1 MRPMLRTAVVA
12 LLVCAGAGSL
22 HGQASDALY
31 TRWAGYSGFQFQS
44 YSISETP
51 SVKTSEWAIPF
62 VVVAPLGDR
71 MSADLTTHYANAKV
85 TDASG
90 DHTLNG
96 LTDTQVRLL
105 YTLNRD
111 RAIVSL
117 SINLPTGQHTLTSDQ
132 FRVYTALGT
141 NYLSFP
147 VADFGTAFGA
157 TAGVAFATPAGG
169 WNLGAS
175 GAIRYSGSYVP
186 LDTNP
191 PTTYK
196 PGIEFRGRLGADR
209 LVGQSSR
216 ILVGLTAS
224 TFSNDQ
230 LTGSGSFG
238 SGSLAPGLRLIADA
252 GWVSA
257 IGSSTL
263 SITVWDYYRGRGT
276 LQDSAKTDSI
286 NSENVLNAEARFA
299 IPATSQVSIQPLVGV
314 RAWSPGQN
322 GGTFLVGG
330 LAARFGLSDQLSANL
345 EGRYSSGKALQQVGT
360 AQLVNFTGA
369 SVQVMLQYQH

>member
-1 MRPMLRTAVVA
+1 MRPMYCTAVVA

-22 HGQASDALY
+22 RGQGSDALY
-31 TRWAGYSGFQFQS
+31 TRWAGFTGFQFQS
-44 YSISETP
+44 YSISVTP
-51 SVKTSEWAIPF
+51 AAKATEWAIPL
-62 VVVAPLGDR
+62 VMVAPLGDR
-71 MSADLTTHYANAKV
+71 MSADLTAHYANAKV

-90 DHTLNG
+90 DHTLTG

-111 RAIVSL
+111 RAVVSL
-117 SINLPTGQHTLTSDQ
+117 SINLPTGKHTLTSDQ

-147 VADFGTAFGA
+147 IADFGTAFGA
-157 TAGVAFATPAGG
+157 TAGLAYAAPAGS
-169 WNLGAS
+169 WNLGVS
-175 GAIRYSGSYVP
+175 GAIRYTGSYVP
-186 LDTNP
+186 LDTTP
-191 PTTYK
+191 QTTYK

-216 ILVGLTAS
+216 FLVGLTAS

-230 LTGSGSFG
+230 LTGAGSLG
-238 SGSLAPGLRLIADA
+238 SGSLAPGLRIIGDA

-263 SITVWDYYRGRGT
+263 SISVWDYYRGKGT
-276 LQDSAKTDSI
+276 FQDSIST
-286 NSENVLNAEARFA
+286 NSENVLNAEARFS
-299 IPATSQVSIQPLVGV
+299 IPASPQVSIQPLVGV
-314 RAWSPGQN
+314 RTWSPGQN
-322 GGTFLVGG
+322 GGTFLMGG
-330 LAARFGLSDQLSANL
+330 LAARFGLSDQFTANL

>member
-1 MRPMLRTAVVA
+1 MLRTAVVA
-12 LLVCAGAGSL
+12 LLVCTGVSTL
-22 HGQASDALY
+22 QGQASDALY
-31 TRWAGYSGFQFQS
+31 THWAGYTGFQFQS
-44 YSISETP
+44 YSISVTP
-51 SVKTSEWAIPF
+51 ATKSSEWAIP
-62 VVVAPLGDR
+62 VVMVAPLGDR
-71 MSADLTTHYANAKV
+71 MSADLTAHYANAKV

-90 DHTLNG
+90 DHTLSG
-96 LTDTQVRLL
+96 LTDTQLRLL

-111 RAIVSL
+111 RAVVSL
-117 SINLPTGQHTLTSDQ
+117 AINLPTGKHTLTSDQ
-132 FRVYTALGT
+132 FQAYTVLGT

-169 WNLGAS
+169 WNLGVS

-186 LDTNP
+186 LDTTP
-191 PTTYK
+191 QTTYK

-216 ILVGLTAS
+216 LLVGLTAS

-230 LTGSGSFG
+230 LTGSGSLG
-238 SGSLAPGLRLIADA
+238 SGSLAPGLRLIGDA

-257 IGSSTL
+257 IGSNTL
-263 SITVWDYYRGRGT
+263 SISVWDFYRGKGT
-276 LQDSAKTDSI
+276 FQDTI
-286 NSENVLNAEARFA
+286 TTNSENVLNAEARFA
-299 IPATSQVSIQPLVGV
+299 IPASTQITIQPLVGV
-314 RAWSPGQN
+314 RTWSPGQN
-322 GGTFLVGG
+322 GGTYLMGG
-330 LAARFGLSDQLSANL
+330 LAARFGLSDQFSANL

-360 AQLVNFTGA
+360 PQLVSFTGA

>member
-12 LLVCAGAGSL
+12 LLVCTGAATL
-22 HGQASDALY
+22 QGQASDALY
-31 TRWAGYSGFQFQS
+31 THWAGYTGFQFQS
-44 YSISETP
+44 YSISVSPATK
-51 SVKTSEWAIPF
+51 SSEWAIP
-62 VVVAPLGDR
+62 VVMVAPLGDR

-90 DHTLNG
+90 EHTLSG
-96 LTDTQVRLL
+96 LTDTQLRLL

-111 RAIVSL
+111 RAVVSL
-117 SINLPTGQHTLTSDQ
+117 SINLPTGKHTLTSDQ
-132 FRVYTALGT
+132 FLAYTVLGT

-169 WNLGAS
+169 WNLGVS

-186 LDTNP
+186 LDTTP

-216 ILVGLTAS
+216 LLVGLTAS

-230 LTGSGSFG
+230 LTGSGSLG
-238 SGSLAPGLRLIADA
+238 SGSLAPGLRLIGDA

-257 IGSSTL
+257 IGSNTL
-263 SITVWDYYRGRGT
+263 SISVWDYYRGKGT
-276 LQDSAKTDSI
+276 FQDTI
-286 NSENVLNAEARFA
+286 TTNSENVLNAEARFA
-299 IPATSQVSIQPLVGV
+299 IPASTQVTIQPLVGV
-314 RAWSPGQN
+314 RTWSPGQN
-322 GGTFLVGG
+322 GGTYLMGG
-330 LAARFGLSDQLSANL
+330 LAARFGLSDQFTANL

-360 AQLVNFTGA
+360 AQLVSFTGA

>member
-1 MRPMLRTAVVA
+1 MRSMLRTAVVA
-12 LLVCAGAGSL
+12 LLVCTGVSTL
-22 HGQASDALY
+22 QGQASDALY
-31 TRWAGYSGFQFQS
+31 THWAGYTGFQFQS
-44 YSISETP
+44 YSISVTP
-51 SVKTSEWAIPF
+51 ATKSSEWAIP
-62 VVVAPLGDR
+62 VVMVAPLGDR
-71 MSADLTTHYANAKV
+71 MSADLTAHYANANV

-90 DHTLNG
+90 DHTLSG
-96 LTDTQVRLL
+96 LTDTQLRLL

-111 RAIVSL
+111 RAVVSL
-117 SINLPTGQHTLTSDQ
+117 AINLPTGKHTLTSDQ
-132 FRVYTALGT
+132 FQAYTVLGT

-169 WNLGAS
+169 WNLGVS

-186 LDTNP
+186 LDTTP
-191 PTTYK
+191 QTTYK

-216 ILVGLTAS
+216 LLVGLTAS

-230 LTGSGSFG
+230 LTGSGSLG
-238 SGSLAPGLRLIADA
+238 SGSLAPGLRLIGDA

-257 IGSSTL
+257 IGSNTL
-263 SITVWDYYRGRGT
+263 SISVWDFYRGKGT
-276 LQDSAKTDSI
+276 FQDTI
-286 NSENVLNAEARFA
+286 TTNSENVLNAEARFA
-299 IPATSQVSIQPLVGV
+299 IPASTQITIQPLVGV
-314 RAWSPGQN
+314 RTWSPGQN
-322 GGTFLVGG
+322 GGTYLMGG
-330 LAARFGLSDQLSANL
+330 LAARFGLSDQFSANL

-360 AQLVNFTGA
+360 PQLVSFTGA

>member
-12 LLVCAGAGSL
+12 LLICAGAGAL

-31 TRWAGYSGFQFQS
+31 TRWAGYTGFQFQS
-44 YSISETP
+44 YSISVTP
-51 SVKTSEWAIPF
+51 SAKSSEWAVPM
-62 VVVAPLGDR
+62 VMVAPLGDR

-96 LTDTQVRLL
+96 LTDTQLRLL

-111 RAIVSL
+111 RAVVSL

-147 VADFGTAFGA
+147 VADFGSAFGA

-209 LVGQSSR
+209 LVGRSSR
-216 ILVGLTAS
+216 FLLGLTAS

-230 LTGSGSFG
+230 LTGAGTLG
-238 SGSLAPGLRLIADA
+238 TGALAPGLRIIGDA

-257 IGSSTL
+257 IGSNTL
-263 SITVWDYYRGRGT
+263 SISVWDYYRGKAT
-276 LQDSAKTDSI
+276 FQDTITTS
-286 NSENVLNAEARFA
+286 SENVLNAEARFA
-299 IPATSQVSIQPLVGV
+299 IPASPRISIQPLVGV
-314 RAWSPGQN
+314 RTWSPGQN

-330 LAARFGLSDQLSANL
+330 LAARLGLSDQFSANL

-360 AQLVNFTGA
+360 AQLVSFTGA
-369 SVQVMLQYQH
+369 SLQVMLQYQH